1 MCISNIVPKNYRF
14 FRDTRRYKTV
24 EKFLRSIS
32 NVYGLFSKDVN
43 DREAIGPVLFIA
55 ILSGHMVGKIGGT
68 HLLIQA

>member
-1 MCISNIVPKNYRF
+1 MCISNIVPKNHRF

-24 EKFLRSIS
+24 EKLLRSIR

-43 DREAIGPVLFIA
+43 DREAIGPVWFIA
-55 ILSGHMVGKIGGT
+55 ILSGHMVRKIGGT